1 MEEIIFNLD
10 RDNRP
15 LIEHFD
21 KNSMKGMF
29 FHRQYAMALRS
40 IARYLR
46 EEKNAPKENEFEK
59 YTDGNNNLFAFVSD
73 RGTGKTSC
81 MLSVANSLVHKTEDA
96 HEQDIINQTE
106 FFTIGLLD
114 PSYFD
119 SDHDILMLFV
129 AKLYSLFS
137 EKAKKIDP
145 DTDNY
150 AEKMQLLK
158 DFSSTQKHIH
168 SLLQNTDKIE
178 GDEFERLTSY
188 AVAIDL
194 KKDIFKLIDDYRKF
208 IRKPNATMLLMV
220 DDIDLNTSEASKMA
234 ELLRKYFV
242 HSHTI
247 VLISVKLD
255 QLSCIKKQDLIK
267 EFDKIINTGIEHQDI
282 DEMAERYL
290 SKFMPQEHR
299 IFLPTPELY
308 FNNKLIIKYGE
319 RTKSFCSVMQA
330 IPELI
335 YQKTRYLFYNFDEE
349 PSYIIPR
356 NLRDLRQLLKVLAE
370 MEGDLDSYDL
380 TEEEKERNRE
390 VFQNYL
396 YEDWVV
402 NNLNNKTV
410 RQVKQIL
417 ASDGANQLNNTVL
430 QVIKERYQLDTDYKN
445 IEIDNIKSNDNQSY
459 NISIGDIVGLL
470 NMLSVKN
477 ISVDDKKFFFIVY
490 TILSMKL
497 YEYHETLYIK
507 QTKEGKLQRV
517 SPQRYMDNSSNY
529 FKLIGGRLINS
540 NLIELLPRK
549 DSRDSLSRSNRTVE
563 ADKVVDLITKV
574 QTAGQKDYRALELFM
589 LCTFRT
595 TSSRQDSFRTH
606 NRVVHTDF
614 LGDSD
619 FVFEIGALF
628 NNILNKDGC
637 YQRFSKLGGVYE
649 AIVNEILTTDGEKKT
664 LYQLLENEVCQH
676 MSFRSMDLL
685 QYFINYITNIRYT
698 SLEDPF
704 TVICNFLTKVAEFS
718 FMTYKPAD
726 EGTKT
731 EVSFNQ
737 LNSVFSFTDNTAL
750 KEQFNGLFGDEI
762 DNRRSQNNITESTLR
777 QVEANTQGLQV
788 DAEESANNPI
798 PKAE

>member
-21 KNSMKGMF
+21 KDSMKGMF

-417 ASDGANQLNNTVL
+417 ASDGANQLNNTIL
-430 QVIKERYQLDTDYKN
+430 QVIKERYQLDTDYNNN
-445 IEIDNIKSNDNQSY
+445 IEINYIKSNDNQSY

-497 YEYHETLYIK
+497 YEYQKALDKK
-507 QTKEGKLQRV
+507 QPEKGELQRV
-517 SPQRYMDNSSNY
+517 SPQRYLDNSHSY

-628 NNILNKDGC
+628 NNILNKYDC

-664 LYQLLENEVCQH
+664 LYQLLDNEVCQH

-762 DNRRSQNNITESTLR
+762 DHSRSQGNITESALR
-777 QVEANTQGLQV
+777 
-788 DAEESANNPI
+788 
-798 PKAE
+798 